1 MPRPRTPKQ
10 IAEVT
15 GAEALHPGR
24 HDARKEPK
32 VSALG
37 PPPERLTE
45 TEQQAWRELA
55 DELPWLG
62 FSDRTGV
69 EIAAKLKARL
79 MTDPDMGV
87 NALAQLRMC
96 LSAMG
101 GFPADRSK
109 VSVPNEEDDD
119 PAAEFLN

>member
-1 MPRPRTPKQ
+1 MPRPRTPKAL
-10 IAEVT
+10 AEVT
-15 GAEALHPGR
+15 GADKLHPGR
-24 HDARKEPK
+24 HAGRKEPK
-32 VSALG
+32 SRPLG
-37 PPPERLTE
+37 LPPKRLSEIERE
-45 TEQQAWRELA
+45 AWVELA
-55 DELPWLG
+55 DEMPWLVH
-62 FSDRTGV
+62 SDRTGV

-109 VSVPNEEDDD
+109 VSAPDDEDED